1 MLYFLDEE
9 SRRPRV
15 TEPLAQQMLDL
26 IYHDS
31 KVRRTYKDSLADWI
45 LDTQPRTEPLNTKAL
60 LEYLAV
66 HQSDVLS
73 RLKINVRIKDEIDQ
87 ALRGADPVQDSR
99 V

>member
-1 MLYFLDEE
+1 M
-9 SRRPRV
+9 

-31 KVRRTYKDSLADWI
+31 QVRRTYKDSLADWI
-45 LDTQPRTEPLNTKAL
+45 LDTQPRTEPLNARTL

-73 RLKINVRIKDEIDQ
+73 RLKIDVRVKGEIGR
-87 ALRGADPVQDSR
+87 ALRGGDPGQDSR
-99 V
+99 E